1 MPKGIGITA
10 CFELHVPGLWE
21 RLLRDHTHLTKDIKD
36 IWEVHQKFWYIVMVT
51 NTFVFDWNL
60 VTSGHKTL
68 SDSMPTTPC
77 CTTSWVMMMHKVL
90 HFSCTATWG
99 HGTETPGK
107 ASLLFSNPSGKCS
120 RENLL
125 PGRKRV
131 KRERLL
137 WMAVWHS
144 TEVWPNSLHSELCTS
159 CILYIVSLKS
169 PGILLKGLLLKRKT
183 PQREKTEQIRN
194 IFVSKKFQKN
204 ETVWKKNSEKITKS
218 KTFKKNPK
226 NQNKIIKKNAH
237 TKK

>member
-1 MPKGIGITA
+1 
-10 CFELHVPGLWE
+10 
-21 RLLRDHTHLTKDIKD
+21 
-36 IWEVHQKFWYIVMVT
+36 
-51 NTFVFDWNL
+51 
-60 VTSGHKTL
+60 
-68 SDSMPTTPC
+68 MPTTPC

-125 PGRKRV
+125 PGRKRA

-144 TEVWPNSLHSELCTS
+144 TAVWPNSLHSELCTS

-169 PGILLKGLLLKRKT
+169 LGILLKGLLLKRKT

-194 IFVSKKFQKN
+194 IFFKKVQKIKN
-204 ETVWKKNSEKITKS
+204 ETVWKKNSEKKKTDKNS
-218 KTFKKNPK
+218 KTFKTIRKR
-226 NQNKIIKKNAH
+226 QNRNSKK
-237 TKK
+237 TQEKKRKF